1 MSNKLKSILFFIL
14 LGSFVRAQTND
25 TASLKGTTATYGPS
39 AKSSVPSEFIFK
51 PTIGLGT
58 GVFSFYGDLYQKH
71 FQMPMVS
78 RIGYELYITQPL
90 NDYLKLGFHALSGNL
105 GANERFV
112 NGERNLNFESR
123 IFLGGINVIYDFGNF
138 LPHTREASPFISL
151 GIESFEY
158 SSKTDLFDAH
168 GNRYYY
174 WSDNSIRNLSET
186 DPQAAKAIE
195 IKRDY
200 TYETDIRELNLDK
213 FGKYPEHSF
222 AIPVGIGAT
231 FKINDYLNF
240 KLGTTMHFTFT
251 DYIDGVTVK
260 SLGNRTGNKS
270 NDRFLMS
277 SFSISYNFGIGK
289 KDKTTETNFYE
300 GVENVD
306 FLALENEDQD
316 GDGVPDFS
324 DSCQGTPPNVP
335 VDVRGCP
342 LDEDEDAVPDFKDDE
357 KKSRVDAFV
366 DEKGVELTDS
376 VIAYR
381 YNFYMDSTGA
391 FAKVVVHDHNG
402 MLVRNRFTEKQYT
415 VELGAFKKGL
425 PPALMTQFLS
435 INDIATTVLD
445 DSTTV
450 YTAGTF
456 SNVLDA
462 EKRKEE
468 LISDG
473 LENIK
478 VVYKQRGKFYEA
490 ENKNVAVAEKEGA
503 GTKPETDKM
512 VKTSKKST
520 PAKSTHKTDNVL
532 NDSHI
537 ASNTIPSQI
546 KTPGIV
552 FRVQLGAYHR
562 KLSKNIF
569 KEVDDLIEI
578 KTADSLYK
586 YATGSYKTL
595 EGAAQHKVNMLLKG
609 YEGAFITAYKDGQ
622 RITLKAAGAT
632 PQTEGESIQ
641 EIPDNTAIS
650 GVTKKLVVYKIQ
662 IGAFKNNTPA
672 QKIKFDKLQTITE
685 SSQGFNRYLTG
696 EFSDYDAALK
706 YKNELLSSNTVE
718 EAFVIAYFN
727 SQIISLQEAAE
738 LLK

>member
-14 LGSFVRAQTND
+14 LGSFIRAQTND
-25 TASLKGTTATYGPS
+25 AASLKGTTSTYGPS
-39 AKSSVPSEFIFK
+39 AKSSVSSEFIFK

-71 FQMPMVS
+71 FQMPMIS
-78 RIGYELYITQPL
+78 RIGYELYITQAL

-123 IFLGGINVIYDFGNF
+123 IFLGGIHILYDFGNF
-138 LPHTREASPFISL
+138 LPQRREASPFISL

-186 DPQAAKAIE
+186 DPQASKAIE

-240 KLGTTMHFTFT
+240 KLGTTLHFSFT
-251 DYIDGVTVK
+251 DYIDGVTGK
-260 SLGNRTGNKS
+260 SLGNRVGNKN

-277 SFSISYNFGIGK
+277 SFSISYNFGVGK
-289 KDKTTETNFYE
+289 NEKADETNFYE

-316 GDGVPDFS
+316 GDGVPDFN

-335 VDVRGCP
+335 VDARGCP

-357 KKSRVDAFV
+357 KNSRVDAFV

-402 MLVRNRFTEKQYT
+402 MLIRNRFTEKEYT
-415 VELGAFKKGL
+415 VELGAFKKGI
-425 PPALMTQFLS
+425 PSALMTQFLS

-456 SNVLDA
+456 SNQQDA

-468 LISDG
+468 LSGDG
-473 LENIK
+473 LDNIK

-490 ENKNVAVAEKEGA
+490 ENNSLAAADKKEP
-503 GTKPETDKM
+503 GTKPESDKI
-512 VKTSKKST
+512 VKTTKNAS
-520 PAKSTHKTDNVL
+520 AKNIHKTDNVL
-532 NDSHI
+532 NDSHLT
-537 ASNTIPSQI
+537 SHSIPSQI

-552 FRVQLGAYHR
+552 FRVQLGAYRR

-569 KEVDDLIEI
+569 KEVGDLIEI
-578 KTADSLYK
+578 KTDDSLYK

-609 YEGAFITAYKDGQ
+609 YEGAFITAYKDGK
-622 RITLKAAGAT
+622 RITLKEAGAT
-632 PQTEGESIQ
+632 PQTEGENIV

-672 QKIKFDKLQTITE
+672 QKSKFDKLQTITE

-696 EFSDYDAALK
+696 AFNDYESALK
-706 YKNELLSSNTVE
+706 YKNELLNSNTVE